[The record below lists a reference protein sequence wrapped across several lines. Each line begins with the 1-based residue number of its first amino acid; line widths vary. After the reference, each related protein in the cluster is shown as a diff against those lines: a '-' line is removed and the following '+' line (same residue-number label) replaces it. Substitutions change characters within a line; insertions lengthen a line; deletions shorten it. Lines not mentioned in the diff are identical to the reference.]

1 MEPILKKEEISKLL
15 SAINDGRVSV
25 NLQDNDTQATNINS
39 TLIDLFNLPQLE
51 SKQFRI
57 PNLDII
63 LDIFCR
69 TYSTSLTSRL
79 QRTSSVTRVSLNSFE
94 FQHFFRNKSSLGASG
109 IIDMSPLQHGSLIIL
124 EPELSFSLIEIM
136 LGASAD
142 SNPLQLDRKLTT
154 IELIVLKTLFVDAC
168 NDMSKAFSQLL
179 DMRTALIKLEN
190 NPRLL
195 SIVEPSA
202 EVIVATFIVK
212 VGDLSGEMHL
222 IIPFATL
229 EPLRDLLRDLL
240 NISNV
245 NKSSWHNVI
254 EDEILE
260 MPAVI
265 TAQSG
270 TLTLSVSQLLNLQKG
285 DILDLDYHPNSP
297 LKILVENQPT
307 FYAVPG
313 THKGRKAI
321 NLTGMSK

>member
-1 MEPILKKEEISKLL
+1 MVPILKKEEISKLL

-25 NLQDNDTQATNINS
+25 NLHDNDPQATYIDS

-79 QRTSSVTRVSLNSFE
+79 QRTSSVKRISLNSFE

-109 IIDMSPLQHGSLIIL
+109 ILDMSPLQHGSLIIL
-124 EPELSFSLIEIM
+124 DPELSFSLIEIM
-136 LGASAD
+136 LGASTD

-179 DMRTALIKLEN
+179 EMRTALIKLEN

-212 VGDLSGEMHL
+212 VGELTGEMHL

-245 NKSSWHNVI
+245 NKSSWQNVI

-285 DILDLDYHPNSP
+285 DILDLDYDPNSP

-321 NLTGMSK
+321 SLTGMSK